1 MINPTTQAGLQFNAP
16 YDLLP
21 NAILTNPTVGAISQ
35 FTKPIILGQVNTYN
49 ILPDNAYSNTT
60 IAAPAQFA
68 TPLVLGQFNTYDIL
82 PNTVYTNPTIAAIG
96 QFSQPLSLGQY
107 DTFNYVTTND
117 IITNTMLPTLQ
128 QFTPT
133 IVLGGQPTFNYT
145 SSNDVIPNPTVGVAQ
160 FSPMIVLGTE
170 PTFNYTSSNDV
181 IPNPTVGAGQ
191 FSPTIVLGTEPTFNY
206 TSSNDFIAN
215 PTVGAGQFSPM
226 IILGTEPTFN
236 YTSSNDFILNAFSAN
251 NWGAQSGLALLSGS
265 TKNPTLV
272 DNTWGFGAVNP
283 VLVAQAPPQAG
294 LDSQTAVI
302 SQFKAPTVL
311 SSYTSTIGVDPAI
324 GINTNITPKSVV
336 ANLLGFGAS
345 ALGSIAGIPQVS
357 QVGQTALG
365 SYDSTNAYLTLAKDR
380 LTRRGIR
387 QYIKYPD
394 FRSTYTFPK
403 GDNFGETN
411 ASFTTPDQSI
421 AYFTSRRVDGLAASL
436 RFGMQKSWKS
446 IIYAAAAAT
455 PIGPYSV
462 FNLDG
467 FGNTGYGWGDHD
479 NPDAFRND
487 FTIRSHVATTWEPS
501 ALKQITSPVTLTGQA
516 NAGPYTTTFLQSG
529 YWRPTRAP
537 QDVIIP
543 FRGDKVSVID
553 FGQRTLKE
561 AYRWKPK
568 RALELFDKQSLTQDF
583 IKFYLTGPKL
593 HAGMISNDFDD
604 KDPESDDIIVFR
616 AHITNFDDSFTANWS
631 PVNMIGRADPNYT
644 YTGMTRDVSLS
655 FDVYATDRDEVKPIW
670 RKLNAL
676 AGYTAPT
683 YDPESI
689 AMIGSWMRLTV
700 GDIFVQ
706 QPVTLTSVSYTF
718 GMDAPWEINIEED
731 PTMMQV
737 PLKIGVS
744 LQFNMITDYL
754 PQKKGRFY
762 SLAKRYDSL
771 ATPKRGNDNWLSDFE
786 DNVDVAAKIE
796 AKEDKASNKPKT
808 ATIKNKPKTATN
820 RN

>member
-1 MINPTTQAGLQFNAP
+1 MINPTTQAGSQFNAP

-35 FTKPIILGQVNTYN
+35 FSKPIVLGQINTYN
-49 ILPDNAYSNTT
+49 ILPDNTYSNTT
-60 IAAPAQFA
+60 IAAPAQFI

-82 PNTVYTNPTIAAIG
+82 PNTLYTNPTIAATG
-96 QFSQPLSLGQY
+96 QFSQPIILGQY

-117 IITNTMLPTLQ
+117 IITPNTMLPTMQ
-128 QFTPT
+128 QFIQSLT
-133 IVLGGQPTFNYT
+133 LGQYDTFNYT
-145 SSNDVIPNPTVGVAQ
+145 SSND
-160 FSPMIVLGTE
+160 F
-170 PTFNYTSSNDV
+170 

-206 TSSNDFIAN
+206 TSSNDFIPN
-215 PTVGAGQFSPM
+215 PTVGAGQFSPT
-226 IILGTEPTFN
+226 IVLGTEPTFNYTSSNDFIPNPTVGAGQFSPTIVLGTEPTFN
-236 YTSSNDFILNAFSAN
+236 YTSSNDFILNAFNAN
-251 NWGAQSGLALLSGS
+251 NWGDQDGLALLSGS

-283 VLVAQAPPQAG
+283 GVAVQNPAG
-294 LDSQTAVI
+294 ETIIV
-302 SQFKAPTVL
+302 SQFKDPIVL

-345 ALGSIAGIPQVS
+345 AIGSLAGIPQVS

-365 SYDSTNAYLTLAKDR
+365 MFDSTNAYLTLAKDR

-394 FRSTYTFPK
+394 FRSTFTFPK

-411 ASFTTPDQSI
+411 STFTTPDQSI
-421 AYFTSRRVDGLAASL
+421 AYFTSRRIDGLAASL

-446 IIYAAAAAT
+446 IVYAAAAVT
-455 PIGPYSV
+455 PVGPYSV

-501 ALKQITSPVTLTGQA
+501 KTVTISEKQKSGGTLKTQK
-516 NAGPYTTTFLQSG
+516 LQKG
-529 YWRPTRAP
+529 HWRPSKAP

-568 RALELFDKQSLTQDF
+568 RALELFDKQSITQDF

-593 HAGMISNDFDD
+593 HNGLLANDFDQND
-604 KDPESDDIIVFR
+604 SETDDIIVFR
-616 AHITNFDDSFTANWS
+616 AHITNFDDSFTSNWS
-631 PVNMIGRADPNYT
+631 PVHMIGRADPNYT
-644 YTGMTRDVSLS
+644 YTGFTRDVSVS

-676 AGYTAPT
+676 AGYTTPT

-689 AMIGSWMRLTV
+689 AMIAPWMRLTI
-700 GDIFVQ
+700 GDLFVQ
-706 QPVTLTSVSYTF
+706 QPVTLTQVSYTF

-737 PLKIGVS
+737 PLKIGVT
-744 LQFNMITDYL
+744 LQFNMLTDYL
-754 PQKKGRFY
+754 PQKNGRFY
-762 SLAKRYDSL
+762 TLAKRFDGT
-771 ATPKRGNDNWLSDFE
+771 ATPKRGNDNWLSDSE
-786 DNVDVAAKIE
+786 DNVDIETKIKD
-796 AKEDKASNKPKT
+796 KEDKKDSVRKGKAKGF
-808 ATIKNKPKTATN
+808 
-820 RN
+820 

>member
-1 MINPTTQAGLQFNAP
+1 MINPTTQAGSQFNAP

-21 NAILTNPTVGAISQ
+21 NAILTNPTVGTISQ
-35 FTKPIILGQVNTYN
+35 FTKPIVLGQVNTYN
-49 ILPDNAYSNTT
+49 ILPDNTYSNTT
-60 IAAPAQFA
+60 ITAPAQFA

-82 PNTVYTNPTIAAIG
+82 PNTVYTNPTNAAIG
-96 QFSQPLSLGQY
+96 QFSQPITLGQY

-117 IITNTMLPTLQ
+117 IITTNTMLPTLQ
-128 QFTPT
+128 QFTQSLT
-133 IVLGGQPTFNYT
+133 LGQYDTFNYT
-145 SSNDVIPNPTVGVAQ
+145 SSNDFIPNPTNGVGQ
-160 FSPMIVLGTE
+160 FTPTIVLGAE
-170 PTFNYTSSNDV
+170 PTFNYTSSNDF

-191 FSPTIVLGTEPTFNY
+191 FSPTIVLG
-206 TSSNDFIAN
+206 
-215 PTVGAGQFSPM
+215 G
-226 IILGTEPTFN
+226 EPTFN

-251 NWGAQSGLALLSGS
+251 SWGAQTGLALLSGS

-436 RFGMQKSWKS
+436 RFGMQKSWKA
-446 IIYAAAAAT
+446 IAYAAAAVT

-487 FTIRSHVATTWEPS
+487 FTIRSHVATTWSPS

-529 YWRPTRAP
+529 HWRPTRAP

-568 RALELFDKQSLTQDF
+568 RVLELFDKQSLTQDF

-604 KDPESDDIIVFR
+604 KDPDSDDIIVFR
-616 AHITNFDDSFTANWS
+616 AHITNFDDSFTANWT

-700 GDIFVQ
+700 GDVFVQ

-718 GMDAPWEINIEED
+718 GMDSPWEINIEED

-754 PQKKGRFY
+754 PQKNGRFY

-771 ATPKRGNDNWLSDFE
+771 ATPKRGNDNWLSDFA
-786 DNVDVAAKIE
+786 DNVDVAAKIKE
-796 AKEDKASNKPKT
+796 KEDKWNKPDKG
-808 ATIKNKPKTATN
+808 KLKGKELSKQ
-820 RN
+820 

>member
-1 MINPTTQAGLQFNAP
+1 MINPTTQAGSQFNAP

-35 FTKPIILGQVNTYN
+35 FTKPIVLGQINTYN
-49 ILPDNAYSNTT
+49 ILPDSTYSNTT
-60 IAAPAQFA
+60 ITAPAQFI

-82 PNTVYTNPTIAAIG
+82 PNTLYTNPTIAAIG
-96 QFSQPLSLGQY
+96 QFSQPIALGQY

-117 IITNTMLPTLQ
+117 IITPNTMLPTLQ
-128 QFTPT
+128 QFSQSLT
-133 IVLGGQPTFNYT
+133 LGQYDTFNYT
-145 SSNDVIPNPTVGVAQ
+145 SSNDFIPNPTLGAGQ
-160 FSPMIVLGTE
+160 FTPTIILGAE
-170 PTFNYTSSNDV
+170 PTFNYTSSNDF
-181 IPNPTVGAGQ
+181 IPNPTAGAGQ
-191 FSPTIVLGTEPTFNY
+191 FTPTIVLGTEPTFNY
-206 TSSNDFIAN
+206 TSSNDFIPNPAN
-215 PTVGAGQFSPM
+215 GLVA
-226 IILGTEPTFN
+226 N
-236 YTSSNDFILNAFSAN
+236 SSN
-251 NWGAQSGLALLSGS
+251 GLALLSGS
-265 TKNPTLV
+265 TNNPTLV
-272 DNTWGFGAVNP
+272 NNTWGFGAENP
-283 VLVAQAPPQAG
+283 GIFV
-294 LDSQTAVI
+294 QTPGQPGQDPATI
-302 SQFKAPTVL
+302 FFSQFKDPTVL
-311 SSYTSTIGVDPAI
+311 ASYTATVGVDTAI

-345 ALGSIAGIPQVS
+345 AIGSLAGIPQVS

-365 SYDSTNAYLTLAKDR
+365 MYDSTNAYLTLAKDR
-380 LTRRGIR
+380 LTRKGIR

-394 FRSTYTFPK
+394 FRSTFTFPK

-411 ASFTTPDQSI
+411 STFTTPDQSI
-421 AYFTSRRVDGLAASL
+421 AYFTSRRIDGLAASL
-436 RFGMQKSWKS
+436 RFGMQKSWKA
-446 IIYAAAAAT
+446 IAYAAAAAT

-487 FTIRSHVATTWEPS
+487 FTIRSHVATAWEPS
-501 ALKQITSPVTLTGQA
+501 KTVTVTEKLSGGGIIKTQK
-516 NAGPYTTTFLQSG
+516 LQKG
-529 YWRPTRAP
+529 HWRPSKAP

-543 FRGDKVSVID
+543 FRGDRVSVID

-568 RALELFDKQSLTQDF
+568 RALELFDKQSITQDF

-593 HAGMISNDFDD
+593 HNGLLANDFDQD
-604 KDPESDDIIVFR
+604 DSGTDDIIVFR

-631 PVNMIGRADPNYT
+631 PVNMIGRGDPNYT
-644 YTGMTRDVSLS
+644 YTGFTRDVSVS

-689 AMIGSWMRLTV
+689 AMIAPWMRLTI
-700 GDIFVQ
+700 GDLFVQ
-706 QPVTLTSVSYTF
+706 QPVTLTQVSYTF

-744 LQFNMITDYL
+744 LQFNMLTDYL
-754 PQKKGRFY
+754 PQKNGRFY
-762 SLAKRYDSL
+762 TLAKRFDGT

-786 DNVDVAAKIE
+786 DNVDIETKIKD
-796 AKEDKASNKPKT
+796 KEDKKDSVRKGKV
-808 ATIKNKPKTATN
+808 KGF
-820 RN
+820 